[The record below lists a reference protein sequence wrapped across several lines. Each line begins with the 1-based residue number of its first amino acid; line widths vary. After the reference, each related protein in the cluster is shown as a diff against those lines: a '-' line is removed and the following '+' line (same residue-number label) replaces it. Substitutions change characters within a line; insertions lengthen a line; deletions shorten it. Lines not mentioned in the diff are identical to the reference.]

1 MSNPLVDLP
10 TVLLVEDHTLFRE
23 GMRLMLGSSPLVR
36 ARILEAGNLADA
48 LALADAVD
56 LVLLD
61 IGLPGVG
68 GIDGL
73 ASVKQRWPQAAI
85 VMLSAHDRPEL
96 VRQAM
101 SRGASGFVSKTAQP
115 VHICQEV
122 RRWLN
127 QAHGAGEPMPAPE
140 PDTADGAAP
149 DAAPDEEV
157 LTPRQY
163 EVLRLLAQGLSN
175 KAIAYQMHL
184 SENTIRNHVVA
195 ILRQFN
201 AQTRT
206 GAVVAAQR
214 LGLLPDVH

>member
-73 ASVKQRWPQAAI
+73 ASLKQRWPDAAI

-127 QAHGAGEPMPAPE
+127 QQHGAGEQMPAPG
-140 PDTADGAAP
+140 PDK
-149 DAAPDEEV
+149 APDEEV

-163 EVLRLLAQGLSN
+163 DVLRLLAQGLSN

>member
-1 MSNPLVDLP
+1 MSNPVALP

-68 GIDGL
+68 GLDGL
-73 ASVKQRWPQAAI
+73 LGLRQRWPQAVI

-96 VRQAM
+96 VREAL
-101 SRGASGFVSKTAQP
+101 SKGASGFVSKTAQP

-127 QAHGAGEPMPAPE
+127 QQQGTDAPVLPGVPEAAG
-140 PDTADGAAP
+140 G
-149 DAAPDEEV
+149 AAPDEEV

-163 EVLRLLAQGLSN
+163 DVLKLLAQGLSN
-175 KAIAYQMHL
+175 KAIAYQMNL

-195 ILRQFN
+195 ILRLFN

-214 LGLLPDVH
+214 RGLIPGMH

>member
-1 MSNPLVDLP
+1 MPDPIVVLP

-73 ASVKQRWPQAAI
+73 LSLRQRWPQAAI

-96 VRQAM
+96 VRQAL

-127 QAHGAGEPMPAPE
+127 QQHDPGEGGAPVVPRAR
-140 PDTADGAAP
+140 ADAGAAS
-149 DAAPDEEV
+149 AEEV

-163 EVLRLLAQGLSN
+163 DVLRLLAQGLSN
-175 KAIAYQMHL
+175 KAIAYQMNL

-195 ILRQFN
+195 ILRLFN

-206 GAVVAAQR
+206 GAVMAAQR
-214 LGLLPDVH
+214 RGLLPGLH

>member
-1 MSNPLVDLP
+1 MSDFSVDLP

-23 GMRLMLGSSPLVR
+23 GMRLMLSGSPLVR
-36 ARILEAGNLADA
+36 ARILEAAHLAQA
-48 LALADAVD
+48 LALPDAVD

-73 ASVKQRWPQAAI
+73 LSVRQRWPRAAI

-96 VRQAM
+96 VRQAL
-101 SRGASGFVSKTAQP
+101 SKGACGFVSKTAQP

-122 RRWLN
+122 RRWLHP
-127 QAHGAGEPMPAPE
+127 QEQ
-140 PDTADGAAP
+140 GAADDALSVP
-149 DAAPDEEV
+149 VAAPAVPGDEV
-157 LTPRQY
+157 LSPRQY
-163 EVLRLLAQGLSN
+163 DVLRLMAQGLSN

-195 ILRQFN
+195 ILRLFN
-201 AQTRT
+201 VQTRT
-206 GAVVAAQR
+206 AAVMAGQQR
-214 LGLLPDVH
+214 GLLPGVH

>member
-1 MSNPLVDLP
+1 MLDPIVALP

-36 ARILEAGNLADA
+36 ARIIEAGNLMDA
-48 LALADAVD
+48 LALPDVVD

-73 ASVKQRWPQAAI
+73 LSLRQRWPNAAI

-96 VRQAM
+96 VRQAL
-101 SRGASGFVSKTAQP
+101 SRGACGFVSKTAQP

-122 RRWLN
+122 RRWLGR
-127 QAHGAGEPMPAPE
+127 QHDTAEGGAPTAPE
-140 PDTADGAAP
+140 A

-163 EVLRLLAQGLSN
+163 DVLRLLAQGLSN
-175 KAIAYQMHL
+175 KAIAYQMNL

-195 ILRQFN
+195 ILRLFN

-206 GAVVAAQR
+206 GAVMAAQR
-214 LGLLPDVH
+214 RGLLPGLH

>member
-1 MSNPLVDLP
+1 MSDFPADLP

-23 GMRLMLGSSPLVR
+23 GMRLMLSGSPLVR
-36 ARILEAGNLADA
+36 ARILEAGNLAQA
-48 LALADAVD
+48 LSLPDAVD

-73 ASVKQRWPQAAI
+73 LSVQQRWPKAAI

-96 VRQAM
+96 IRQAL
-101 SRGASGFVSKTAQP
+101 SKGACGFVSKTAQP

-122 RRWLN
+122 RRWLLPKG
-127 QAHGAGEPMPAPE
+127 QGAAEGALPAPE
-140 PDTADGAAP
+140 MAAPAAP
-149 DAAPDEEV
+149 DDGVDV
-157 LTPRQY
+157 LSPRQY
-163 EVLRLLAQGLSN
+163 DVLKLLAQGLSN

-195 ILRQFN
+195 ILRLFN
-201 AQTRT
+201 VQTRT
-206 GAVVAAQR
+206 AAVMAGQQR
-214 LGLLPDVH
+214 GLLPGVH

>member
-1 MSNPLVDLP
+1 MSNPVALP

-48 LALADAVD
+48 LALAESVD

-61 IGLPGVG
+61 IGLPGVD

-73 ASVKQRWPQAAI
+73 LGLRQRWPQAAI

-96 VRQAM
+96 VREAL
-101 SRGASGFVSKTAQP
+101 SKGASGFVSKTAQP

-127 QAHGAGEPMPAPE
+127 QQQGTDMPVLPGVADAPG
-140 PDTADGAAP
+140 GAAP
-149 DAAPDEEV
+149 DGEV

-163 EVLRLLAQGLSN
+163 DVLKLLAQGLSN

-195 ILRQFN
+195 ILRLFN

-206 GAVVAAQR
+206 GAVMAAQR
-214 LGLLPDVH
+214 RGLIPGLH

>member
-1 MSNPLVDLP
+1 MPHSINVLP

-36 ARILEAGNLADA
+36 ARIIEAGNLMEA
-48 LALADAVD
+48 LALPDAVD

-73 ASVKQRWPQAAI
+73 FSLRQRWPGAAI

-96 VRQAM
+96 VRQAL
-101 SRGASGFVSKTAQP
+101 SRGACGFVSKTAQP

-122 RRWLN
+122 RRWLSR
-127 QAHGAGEPMPAPE
+127 QQ
-140 PDTADGAAP
+140 DTAEEVASSPPEAGAGAAP
-149 DAAPDEEV
+149 GEEV

-163 EVLRLLAQGLSN
+163 DVLKLLAQGLSN
-175 KAIAYQMHL
+175 KAIAYQLHL

-195 ILRQFN
+195 ILRLFD

-206 GAVVAAQR
+206 GAVMAAQR
-214 LGLLPDVH
+214 RGLLPGLH

>member
-1 MSNPLVDLP
+1 MPSSIAALP

-23 GMRLMLGSSPLVR
+23 GMRLMLGSSPLLQ
-36 ARILEAGNLADA
+36 AHILEAGTLQDA
-48 LALADAVD
+48 LALPDAVD

-61 IGLPGVG
+61 IGLPGG
-68 GIDGL
+68 SGIDGL
-73 ASVKQRWPQAAI
+73 ASLKQRWPSAAV

-96 VRQAM
+96 VRQAL

-115 VHICQEV
+115 LHICQEV
-122 RRWLN
+122 RRWLS
-127 QAHGAGEPMPAPE
+127 QQQ
-140 PDTADGAAP
+140 GAAP
-149 DAAPDEEV
+149 ETPEHRAAAGPAGADEEV

-163 EVLRLLAQGLSN
+163 DVLKLLSQGLSN

-195 ILRQFN
+195 ILRLFN

-206 GAVVAAQR
+206 GAVMAAQR
-214 LGLLPDVH
+214 CGLLPDVIF

>member
-1 MSNPLVDLP
+1 MSHSITELP

-36 ARILEAGNLADA
+36 ARIIEAGNLAEA
-48 LALADAVD
+48 LALPDTVD

-73 ASVKQRWPQAAI
+73 ASLKQRWPAAAI

-96 VRQAM
+96 VRQALG
-101 SRGASGFVSKTAQP
+101 RGASGFVSKTAQP

-127 QAHGAGEPMPAPE
+127 QQHGAAEGETPIAPK
-140 PDTADGAAP
+140 AAAG
-149 DAAPDEEV
+149 AAPDEEV

-163 EVLRLLAQGLSN
+163 DVLKLLAQGLSN

-206 GAVVAAQR
+206 GAVMAAQR
-214 LGLLPDVH
+214 RGLLSGMH

>member
-1 MSNPLVDLP
+1 MPNSLADLP

-23 GMRLMLGSSPLVR
+23 GMRLMLGSSALVR

-73 ASVKQRWPQAAI
+73 TSLKQRWPQAAI

-101 SRGASGFVSKTAQP
+101 SRGACGFVSKTAQP

-127 QAHGAGEPMPAPE
+127 QPQGAAQEMAPAPPEEAGSAAAGEE
-140 PDTADGAAP
+140 L
-149 DAAPDEEV
+149 

-214 LGLLPDVH
+214 LGLLPDMP

>member
-1 MSNPLVDLP
+1 MSDFPVDLP

-23 GMRLMLGSSPLVR
+23 GMRLMLSGSPLVR
-36 ARILEAGNLADA
+36 ARILEAADLAQA
-48 LALADAVD
+48 LALPDAVD

-73 ASVKQRWPQAAI
+73 LSVRQRWPKAAI

-96 VRQAM
+96 VRQAL
-101 SRGASGFVSKTAQP
+101 SRGACGFVSKTAQP

-122 RRWLN
+122 RRWLHP
-127 QAHGAGEPMPAPE
+127 QEQ
-140 PDTADGAAP
+140 GAAESALSVP
-149 DAAPDEEV
+149 VAAPAASGDEV
-157 LTPRQY
+157 LSPRQY
-163 EVLRLLAQGLSN
+163 DVLRLMAQGLSN

-195 ILRQFN
+195 ILRLFN
-201 AQTRT
+201 VQTRT
-206 GAVVAAQR
+206 GAVMASQQR
-214 LGLLPDVH
+214 GLLPGIH